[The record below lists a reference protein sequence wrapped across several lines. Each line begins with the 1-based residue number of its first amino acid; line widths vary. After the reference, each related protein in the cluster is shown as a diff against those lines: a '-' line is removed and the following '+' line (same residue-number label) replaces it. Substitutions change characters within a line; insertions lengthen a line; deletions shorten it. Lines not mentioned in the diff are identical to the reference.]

1 MEQNIR
7 LDVNHMMADML
18 GGEYGVTQ
26 AQLAAMQDAAVKAQ
40 HAVEAN
46 RGTGWLGWMNLP
58 YNQEEIVS
66 EIEKV
71 AERVRQSIDLFCS
84 PAIRFSI
91 RMDFPSA
98 SSLFTSAK

>member
-18 GGEYGVTQ
+18 GSEYGVTQ

-46 RGTGWLGWMNLP
+46 RGTGWLG
-58 YNQEEIVS
+58 
-66 EIEKV
+66 
-71 AERVRQSIDLFCS
+71 
-84 PAIRFSI
+84 
-91 RMDFPSA
+91 
-98 SSLFTSAK
+98 